1 MNTDIAAAAWNEAP
15 ASLLEENTTRPTAPT
30 EGLINQRIAP
40 KKDCKAPLPQA
51 PLATKIDHLASHG
64 SLNVLDQNR
73 LILRES
79 IHRGIEVT
87 KERVK
92 GGRVVGLG
100 DEQRDDKRAYYEQ
113 ERGAASASIHHSTTR
128 IITHY
133 THHHQLLLLLLH
145 PPQQLLTH
153 HIPLTKQPSTYS
165 PWICNGSTD
174 SIEIHPCEP

>member
-128 IITHY
+128 IIT
-133 THHHQLLLLLLH
+133 LH
-145 PPQQLLTH
+145 TP
-153 HIPLTKQPSTYS
+153 PSTAAAAA
-165 PWICNGSTD
+165 PSTSTTLD
-174 SIEIHPCEP
+174 SSHPSHQTTLHILALDLQRIHRLNRDPSL

>member
-40 KKDCKAPLPQA
+40 KKDCRALPQA

-64 SLNVLDQNR
+64 SLNVLDQDR

-79 IHRGIEVT
+79 IHRGIELT
-87 KERVK
+87 KERAN